1 MEVDAGDP
9 LQMVAHQ
16 CLLNIPVWSVSE
28 GPWPTVGSILHFG
41 ELLVQPSLAVDL
53 VAKEFRNLRYLYRHS
68 FVSNTLYECIRT
80 FVCVEFVTNVTHCTG
95 QCHVVKSKCPS
106 FAIRCHLSL
115 IFGNMSLIAKQDT
128 IYSFHRIIHLV
139 SSGYISTHWCSIHR

>member
-1 MEVDAGDP
+1 MGRWR
-9 LQMVAHQ
+9 LG
-16 CLLNIPVWSVSE
+16 NGSTPVSAEYPSLISIR
-28 GPWPTVGSILHFG
+28 GSLAYNLGSISHFG

-95 QCHVVKSKCPS
+95 QCHVVKSKCLS
-106 FAIRCHLSL
+106 FVTCCQLCL

-139 SSGYISTHWCSIHR
+139 SSGYISTH